1 MRARAGPAEVARI
14 ALVLGHELEDRL
26 LADIVEH
33 GHVVVARLV
42 SARELLGSI
51 DALAP
56 EVVLVGAGRATLGR
70 DLLAACDER
79 GVRVVALAAN
89 DLDRHH
95 ARHVG
100 LLEVV
105 DATAGWDEVEP
116 LVQGGAAV
124 AEAPRGPATRRGTVL
139 AVWGP
144 TGAPGRTTLA
154 VNLAAAYAH
163 AGRSVALVDAD
174 AYGGAVAPQLGLLD
188 AAPGFAAACRLAGS
202 DALDQGELDRL
213 AQHHTAPGGSFRVLS
228 GLAGTRRWPELAAD
242 RVAAVLE
249 ALRGWVDVVVV
260 DTGFCLERDEEL
272 STDVFAPRRNAAT
285 VAAVEVADRTVA
297 VGQADAVGLAR
308 LVRGYADLLE
318 FTEASRVRPVVN
330 RVRASVLGLDPGG
343 QARHALQR
351 LAGISDATLLPD
363 DRRGADAALLA
374 ARPLLEVA
382 PRSPLATGVRG
393 LAERLS
399 PSAAAPPRRR
409 RGLLARA

>member
-1 MRARAGPAEVARI
+1 MARI
-14 ALVLGHELEDRL
+14 ALVLGHELEDRI
-26 LADIVEH
+26 LADVVEH

-42 SARELLGSI
+42 SARELVGSL

-70 DLLAACDER
+70 ELLAACDQR

-89 DLDRHH
+89 DLEHHH

-100 LLEVV
+100 LLEVA
-105 DATAGWDEVEP
+105 DAGADWSAIEALVE
-116 LVQGGAAV
+116 GAV
-124 AEAPRGPATRRGTVL
+124 MPGDAPRAADAKRGTVL

-144 TGAPGRTTLA
+144 TGAPGRTTVA
-154 VNLAAAYAH
+154 INLAASFVQ
-163 AGRSVALVDAD
+163 AGRSVVLVDAD

-202 DALDQGELDRL
+202 DALDRAELDRL
-213 AQHHTAPGGSFRVLS
+213 AQRHTAPGGSFRVLT

-242 RVAAVLE
+242 RVAGVLD
-249 ALRGWVDVVVV
+249 ALRGWADLVVV

-285 VAAVEVADRTVA
+285 VAAVEVAERTVA
-297 VGQADAVGLAR
+297 VGQADTVGLAR
-308 LVRGYADLLE
+308 FVRGYADLLE
-318 FTEASRVRPVVN
+318 FTDASRVHPVVN

-351 LAGISDATLLPD
+351 LAGITDATLLPD
-363 DRRGADAALLA
+363 DRRATDAALLV
-374 ARPLLEVA
+374 ARPLVEAA
-382 PRSPLATGVRG
+382 PRSPLALGVRG
-393 LAERLS
+393 LAERLA
-399 PSAAAPPRRR
+399 PGGAGAAPRRVR
-409 RGLLARA
+409 RLLARA